1 MDLSVPFTVS
11 VQGSCGVCGEAC
23 FNQENPIVLKVV
35 NGDDIINCSVNF
47 HHDFICVQQGVSAL
61 DSNLPLN

>member
-1 MDLSVPFTVS
+1 
-11 VQGSCGVCGEAC
+11 
-23 FNQENPIVLKVV
+23 V